1 MEKLGQ
7 IRFEDSDSVICF
19 TLVPFKDNTLR
30 MSLS

>member
-7 IRFEDSDSVICF
+7 IRFEDSDSVIRC

>member
-7 IRFEDSDSVICF
+7 IRFEDNDSVIRF